1 MKSSRVAASTA
12 ALLLAVLTGCGGDEE
27 APSSSLNEDEQ
38 KAADNLAAQIVRS
51 GSMSEQ
57 SAAENAVTETQA
69 TCIAEG
75 AVAQVGLGSLQDYG
89 VITEDLLVNK
99 SIQGVEMGPE
109 DADALA
115 GVFVECVDAEA
126 LFEQR
131 FLAGLRAAGSADGP
145 SEKVRGCVEEAVG
158 VGPVEKIL
166 SASFQGR
173 STRAYGKLER
183 RVLACAEEKP
193 RGR

>member
-1 MKSSRVAASTA
+1 MKSSRVAVSTA
-12 ALLLAVLTGCGGDEE
+12 ALLLTVLTGCGGGEE
-27 APSSSLNEDEQ
+27 APASSLNADEQ
-38 KAADNLAAQIVRS
+38 QAADNLAAQIVRS
-51 GSMSEQ
+51 GSMSGQ
-57 SAAENAVTETQA
+57 SAAESAVTEAQA

-75 AVAQVGLGSLQDYG
+75 AVAEVGLGALQDYG
-89 VITEDLLVNK
+89 IVTEDLLVNK

-131 FLAGLRAAGSADGP
+131 FLAGLRAGPADDGP
-145 SEKVRGCVEEAVG
+145 PEKMRRCVEEAVG

-183 RVLACAEEKP
+183 KVMACADEGP